1 MTPPMVQRQRPTPDN
16 ACRMQ
21 TRQRHLSLRWCL
33 LRGLRYL
40 ADFAGG
46 RFDADGM
53 RDDLVL
59 LLLRCGRAGM
69 LGCPLLRAAL
79 MEGVEGGQCAV
90 ADGVACFVGGVVL
103 S

>member
-1 MTPPMVQRQRPTPDN
+1 
-16 ACRMQ
+16 
-21 TRQRHLSLRWCL
+21 
-33 LRGLRYL
+33 
-40 ADFAGG
+40 
-46 RFDADGM
+46 
-53 RDDLVL
+53 
-59 LLLRCGRAGM
+59 M